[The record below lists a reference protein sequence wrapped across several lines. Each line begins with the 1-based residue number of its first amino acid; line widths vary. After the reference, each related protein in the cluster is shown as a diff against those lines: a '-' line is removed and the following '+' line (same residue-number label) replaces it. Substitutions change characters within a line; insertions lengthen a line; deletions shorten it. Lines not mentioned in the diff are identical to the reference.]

1 MLISYLYYYSQN
13 KSVYFRKNNYLNTID
28 RVSNRQTTWYLI
40 NIKARRKQTTEHYVQ
55 VFRSLYE
62 QDPLVG
68 FPRGGKLGSLKY
80 VTFSNLLDE
89 NGNCRSG
96 YFYCSRNGCSNIDRI
111 YLCWFIIGDKFA
123 SIKKTEEGRQF
134 IQDLN
139 SSFAAC
145 LFVSTISIIAMIIIS
160 SIY

>member
-89 NGNCRSG
+89 NGNCR
-96 YFYCSRNGCSNIDRI
+96 RD
-111 YLCWFIIGDKFA
+111 
-123 SIKKTEEGRQF
+123 
-134 IQDLN
+134 
-139 SSFAAC
+139 
-145 LFVSTISIIAMIIIS
+145 ISIVPAMVALILTGYTYADLLLAINLLQ
-160 SIY
+160 